1 MPKGNPNPK
10 YPNKPRWQELLLDA
24 DAVKSASKA
33 RRVNVILPFS
43 SEQVVFLNNA
53 AKKRGISKSA
63 YVRRATLVRIS
74 RDLGVSWDT
83 LMKTES
89 RARPHGDVACDPQ
102 HFLEDWDDWAV

>member
-1 MPKGNPNPK
+1 MGNPNPK
-10 YPNKPRWQELLLDA
+10 IPDRPRWQEFLLTA
-24 DAVKSASKA
+24 DAVKSGSKPP
-33 RRVNVILPFS
+33 RHNVILPFS

-74 RDLGVSWDT
+74 LDLGIPWET
-83 LMKTES
+83 LMKTEA
-89 RARPHGDVACDPQ
+89 RARPHGDVTGDPA